1 MRYFYFLVVFLLC
14 SSYGQ
19 SQHLTLSGEIWDEN
33 NQPVIGANVFLT
45 GTYDGASTDLEGL
58 FSFTTTE
65 KGAFTLSVS
74 YLGYED
80 WSQDIDLAN
89 ESFEFDIQLTPAT
102 SELDAVVITAG
113 AFEASDSKKSV
124 TLRPLDIVTTA
135 GANGDVLGALQTLPG
150 AQRVGEDGRLFVRG
164 GAAYET
170 RTFIDGLYVA
180 QPYTSTTPNV
190 PSRGRFSPVLFK
202 GTTFSTGGYSA
213 EYGQAL
219 SSALVLE
226 TQDLAPATL
235 TAISLMS
242 VGGNLSHTQRWEQTS
257 VAVSADYTNLG
268 PYINLIPQNLQW
280 QKAPRTAGGQ
290 LIFRHKSDNGSLWKL
305 QAQHH
310 QSEMSLQTLNP
321 QQLSDSLEVNLKN
334 AYTYLGTSFQKTLG
348 AVWHLQLSAAYT
360 DHLDKTATI
369 ADIRSRESALLAKA
383 RLSRS
388 LGQGH
393 LLRLGLSHWRESF
406 EEQLEVPEATFL
418 QEQQEPY
425 TAFFTEADWTFS
437 KKLVAR
443 TGLRAEMRHV
453 SDELVISPRLSVA
466 YKTGAKSQVSFATGR
481 FTQRPQKVQILS
493 APMLEMEEAWH
504 FITNWQWQKDGRT
517 LRVEAYRKT
526 YDDLATL
533 ATTGWEN
540 NGDGYA
546 QGIDVFFRDKVSIAN
561 SDFWVSYSYLDTE
574 RRYER
579 FTERIQPP
587 FAAKHTVNLVYKY
600 WIPRWQSLVGMTA
613 VYATPRNYYHQT
625 ETEMIQGETTPYR
638 DISMNWSY
646 LTQLKGHLLIIH
658 CSVNNLPGFENN
670 YGQQFSQQPESD
682 GSYASVTIR
691 PPAKRF
697 LFLGVF
703 LSIGKEGAS
712 QF

>member
-1 MRYFYFLVVFLLC
+1 MRYFTLLLLFSC
-14 SSYGQ
+14 FHLNGQ
-19 SQHLTLSGEIWDEN
+19 SLKLSGRVIDEN
-33 NQPVIGANVFLT
+33 NEPVIGANVFLT
-45 GTYDGASTDLEGL
+45 GTYDGASTDLEGV

-65 KGAFTLSVS
+65 KGAFILSIS
-74 YLGYED
+74 YLGYEN
-80 WSQDIDLAN
+80 WSQDIVLEN
-89 ESFEFDIQLTPAT
+89 ESFEFDIKLTPAT

-268 PYINLIPQNLQW
+268 PYMNLVPQNLQW
-280 QKAPRTAGGQ
+280 KKAPRTAGGQ

-310 QSEMSLQTLNP
+310 QSGMSLKTLNP
-321 QQLSDSLEVNLKN
+321 QQLSDSLEVSLKN
-334 AYTYLGTSFQKTLG
+334 TYTYLGTSFQKTLG
-348 AVWHLQLSAAYT
+348 AAWHLQVSAAYT

-369 ADIRSRESALLAKA
+369 ADIRSRETALLAKA

-393 LLRLGLSHWRESF
+393 LLRLGVSHWRESF
-406 EEQLEVPEATFL
+406 EERLQVPEATFL

-443 TGLRAEMRHV
+443 TGIRAEMRHV

-481 FTQRPQKVQILS
+481 FTQRPQKAQILS
-493 APMLEMEEAWH
+493 TPMLEMEEAWH

-517 LRVEAYRKT
+517 LRVEAYRKS
-526 YDDLATL
+526 YDDLASITP
-533 ATTGWEN
+533 TGWKN
-540 NGDGYA
+540 TGDGYA
-546 QGIDVFFRDKVSIAN
+546 QGLDVFFRDKVSIAN

-625 ETEMIQGETTPYR
+625 ETEMIQGKTTAYR
-638 DISMNWSY
+638 DVSMNWSY

-670 YGQQFSQQPESD
+670 YGQQFSQQPEAD

>member
-1 MRYFYFLVVFLLC
+1 MRYFYLLAILFFC
-14 SSYGQ
+14 GLYGR
-19 SQHLTLSGEIWDEN
+19 SQTLMLSGRVLDEDN
-33 NQPVIGANVFLT
+33 DPVVGANVFLM
-45 GTYDGASTDLEGL
+45 GTYDGTSTDLDGL
-58 FSFTTTE
+58 FSFATNE
-65 KGAFTLSVS
+65 KGTFILSVS

-80 WSQDIDLAN
+80 WKQSVELNSVDN
-89 ESFEFDIQLTPAT
+89 KFEVKLNSAISD
-102 SELDAVVITAG
+102 LDAVVITAG
-113 AFEASDSKKSV
+113 AFEASDDKKSV

-135 GANGDVLGALQTLPG
+135 GANGDMLGALQTLPG

-235 TAISLMS
+235 TAVSLMT
-242 VGGNLSHTQRWEQTS
+242 VGGNLSHTQRWENTS
-257 VAVSADYTNLG
+257 VAISADYTNLG
-268 PYINLIPQNLQW
+268 PYIKLVPQNLQW
-280 QKAPRTAGGQ
+280 QKAPQTAGGQ
-290 LIFRHKSDNGSLWKL
+290 LLFRHQTKDNGLWKL

-310 QSEMSLQTLNP
+310 QSGMALQTLNP
-321 QQLSDSLEVNLKN
+321 QQLSDSLQVNLEN
-334 AYTYLGTSFQKTLG
+334 TYTYLGTSYQKTLG
-348 AVWHLQLSAAYT
+348 TAWHLQVSAAYT
-360 DHLDKTATI
+360 HSLDKTETI
-369 ADIRSRESALLAKA
+369 AAIRSQESALLAKA

-393 LLRLGLSHWRESF
+393 LLRLGISHWREAF
-406 EEQLEVPEATFL
+406 VETLEVPEASFR
-418 QEQQEPY
+418 QEQLEPY
-425 TAFFTEADWTFS
+425 TAFFAETDWTLNN
-437 KKLVAR
+437 KLVAR
-443 TGLRAEMRHV
+443 TGIRTEYRHL
-453 SDELVISPRLSVA
+453 SEELVVSPRLSIA
-466 YKTGAKSQVSFATGR
+466 YKTGKKSQVSFATGR
-481 FTQRPQKVQILS
+481 FTQRPQKAQILTN
-493 APMLEMEEAWH
+493 PFLEMEEAWH

-517 LRVEAYRKT
+517 LRVEAYHKI
-526 YDDLATL
+526 YNDLAKL
-533 ATTGWEN
+533 EATAWQNT
-540 NGDGYA
+540 GDGYA
-546 QGIDVFFRDKVSIAN
+546 QGVEVFFRDKVSLSN

-574 RRYER
+574 RRYDA

-587 FAAKHTVNLVYKY
+587 FAAKHTLNLVYKY
-600 WIPRWQSLVGMTA
+600 WIPRWQSLVGLTA
-613 VYATPRNYYHQT
+613 VYATPRNYYHQAAGQLL
-625 ETEMIQGETTPYR
+625 QGKTTAYR

-646 LTQLKGHLLIIH
+646 LTQIKGYLTIIH
-658 CSVNNLPGFENN
+658 CSVNNLAGFENN
-670 YGQQFSQQPESD
+670 FGQQFSQQPASD
-682 GSYASVTIR
+682 GSYPSVTIR